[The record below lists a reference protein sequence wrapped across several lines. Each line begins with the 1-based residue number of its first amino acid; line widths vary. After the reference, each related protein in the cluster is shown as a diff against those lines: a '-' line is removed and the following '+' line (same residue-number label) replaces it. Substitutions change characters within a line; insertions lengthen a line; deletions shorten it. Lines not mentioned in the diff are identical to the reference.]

1 MKQILHDIFL
11 RIFSYS
17 MTLIKII
24 KHSDGNQL
32 TFFKWTTSLFFVQM
46 HTITKMHQLRF
57 PVVRAR
63 VVIFWLLFYE
73 SEITTSTKLMHK
85 KIGTR
90 NLVSII
96 CCKFALNNWFYD
108 VFHPQLFDVV
118 SSLRSNILALNH
130 QVLLMIVL
138 ILCSIYFS
146 LDNWQ
151 HEKWFLRFSMSRKTY
166 KHSWKS

>member
-1 MKQILHDIFL
+1 MNHIFIFCSNAHNNKNASIAISCCTCKGCYILVSFL
-11 RIFSYS
+11 WIWNNNIY
-17 MTLIKII
+17 KI
-24 KHSDGNQL
+24 DAQ
-32 TFFKWTTSLFFVQM
+32 
-46 HTITKMHQLRF
+46 
-57 PVVRAR
+57 
-63 VVIFWLLFYE
+63 
-73 SEITTSTKLMHK
+73 
-85 KIGTR
+85 KIGR
-90 NLVSII
+90 RSLVSII

>member
-1 MKQILHDIFL
+1 MTKTTTISKD
-11 RIFSYS
+11 FSHS
-17 MTLIKII
+17 IDLIKTI
-24 KHSDGNQL
+24 KHSNGNQL

-57 PVVRAR
+57 PVVHAR
-63 VVIFWLLFYE
+63 VVIILVSFLWIWNNNIYK
-73 SEITTSTKLMHK
+73 IDAQ
-85 KIGTR
+85 KIGIR

-151 HEKWFLRFSMSRKTY
+151 HEKWLLRFFMSSKNL
-166 KHSWKS
+166 